1 MASLLYAVKIKEQNH
16 PTCQGMTTYEKLVIA
31 FCKELTA
38 TFPELSSQ
46 TDRAVSTTPAQFL
59 ESWTK
64 DLHILRDRNAEDLF
78 AKRKGVLIG
87 PVCMT
92 SELFAEASDATVA
105 AIWKYL
111 RTILLES
118 VKIVKMD
125 SLDVS
130 VSKIVLEILT
140 EEKLGS
146 FDTND
151 MNFDKLKEIME
162 EFKPFI
168 DTLKDMLTKFLN
180 GDSTDSL
187 NLSGMAL
194 PTIPK
199 HLLSGHIANLAK
211 DLMKQFSPA
220 DFGIDPSIL
229 ECEDVDEMME
239 KLGDI
244 FSKDTSAILTG
255 LRRLTEKIKNK
266 IMSGSVKQAE
276 LVAEAK
282 EFVALFQENPFV
294 QECMEKGKAY
304 FSEGAG
310 KDMDFSKLLEKF
322 GLKGVG
328 GLQGLAEMIQGFLG
342 SGGGDKPGGG
352 APSDRRRAVQE
363 RLRKKLA
370 KKKSAS

>member
-1 MASLLYAVKIKEQNH
+1 
-16 PTCQGMTTYEKLVIA
+16 MTTYEKLVIA

-64 DLHILRDRNAEDLF
+64 DLHILRDRNAKDLF
-78 AKRKGVLIG
+78 AKRKGALIG

-125 SLDVS
+125 SLDMS

-146 FDTND
+146 SDAND

-180 GDSTDSL
+180 GDSVDSL

-244 FSKDTSAILTG
+244 FSKDTSAILAG
-255 LRRLTEKIKNK
+255 VRRLTEKIKNK

-294 QECMEKGKAY
+294 QECIEKGKAY

-342 SGGGDKPGGG
+342 SGAGGGDKPGGG

-370 KKKSAS
+370 KKKRAS

>member
-1 MASLLYAVKIKEQNH
+1 
-16 PTCQGMTTYEKLVIA
+16 MTTYEKLVIA

-64 DLHILRDRNAEDLF
+64 DLHILRDRNADDLF
-78 AKRKGVLIG
+78 AKRKGALIG

-125 SLDVS
+125 SLDMS

-146 FDTND
+146 SGSSDAND

-162 EFKPFI
+162 EFKPFM

-180 GDSTDSL
+180 GDSVDSADSL

-244 FSKDTSAILTG
+244 FSKDTSAILAG
-255 LRRLTEKIKNK
+255 VRRLTEKIKNK

-310 KDMDFSKLLEKF
+310 KDMDVSKLLEKF

-342 SGGGDKPGGG
+342 SGAGAGVDKPGGG